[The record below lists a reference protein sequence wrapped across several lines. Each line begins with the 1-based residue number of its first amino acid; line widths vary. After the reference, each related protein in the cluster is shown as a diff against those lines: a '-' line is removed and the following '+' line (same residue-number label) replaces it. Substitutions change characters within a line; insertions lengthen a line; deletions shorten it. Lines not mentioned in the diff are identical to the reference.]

1 MKGEEKGEEVVV
13 VEEADVA
20 VVEEVEDG
28 IVDGIVDWIVDGFEG
43 EGGKEG
49 TFGGV

>member
-1 MKGEEKGEEVVV
+1 VKGEEKGEEVVV

-28 IVDGIVDWIVDGFEG
+28 VVDGIVDWIVDGFEG

>member
-13 VEEADVA
+13 VEEADVG

-28 IVDGIVDWIVDGFEG
+28 IVEGIADGFEG
-43 EGGKEG
+43 EGGKKG

>member
-28 IVDGIVDWIVDGFEG
+28 VVDGIVDWIVDGFEG

>member
-13 VEEADVA
+13 VEE
-20 VVEEVEDG
+20 VEDG
-28 IVDGIVDWIVDGFEG
+28 IVEGIADGFEG
-43 EGGKEG
+43 EGGKKG